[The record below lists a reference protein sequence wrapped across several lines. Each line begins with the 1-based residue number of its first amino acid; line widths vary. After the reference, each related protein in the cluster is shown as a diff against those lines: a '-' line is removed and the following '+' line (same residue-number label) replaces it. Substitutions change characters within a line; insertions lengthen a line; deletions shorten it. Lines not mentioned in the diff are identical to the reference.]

1 MTLID
6 SAVARRIAHDLRG
19 ATGIVAGALREIEA
33 GSDAAPFITMARRS
47 TARLERVARTLDA
60 LGHEPGAAETRIELV
75 DVDAVVAEAVERIAT
90 ELRVGFSLTHTKG
103 APKANLGKAAF
114 SAGLEEMFACFGK
127 RAKSIQVDGHVVTAA
142 GYDHVPASAKPFED
156 PLGAARLLLERSGA
170 TLALE
175 LDGTALK
182 ARLLPG

>member
-1 MTLID
+1 MSLID

-33 GSDAAPFITMARRS
+33 GSDVAPFITMARRS

-60 LGHEPGAAETRIELV
+60 LGHEENAVEARPDVV
-75 DVDAVVAEAVERIAT
+75 DVDAVLAEAIARIAT
-90 ELRVGFSLTHTKG
+90 ELRPGFAISQKKG
-103 APKANLGKAAF
+103 SPTATLGKAAF
-114 SAGLEEMFACFGK
+114 SAGVDEVLACYGK
-127 RAKSIQVDGHVVTAA
+127 RAKSIEIDGAVIIGV

-170 TLALE
+170 TLVLE
-175 LDGTALK
+175 LEGNALK
-182 ARLLPG
+182 ARLVPG